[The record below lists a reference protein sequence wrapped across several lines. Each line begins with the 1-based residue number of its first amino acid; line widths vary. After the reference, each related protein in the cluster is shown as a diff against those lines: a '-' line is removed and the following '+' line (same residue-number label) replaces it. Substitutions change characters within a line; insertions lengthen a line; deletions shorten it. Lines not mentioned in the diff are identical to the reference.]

1 MSKMSLDVS
10 AAAAAAADDEDV
22 VLDEV
27 VVEVEVEGT
36 RDEADVVVDVSSFRF
51 LALGGSQ

>member
-1 MSKMSLDVS
+1 MSLDVS
-10 AAAAAAADDEDV
+10 AAAPAVDDDEV
-22 VLDEV
+22 VLEEV

>member
-1 MSKMSLDVS
+1 MSLDVS

>member
-1 MSKMSLDVS
+1 MSLDVS
-10 AAAAAAADDEDV
+10 AAVADDDDEV

-27 VVEVEVEGT
+27 VVEVEVEG
-36 RDEADVVVDVSSFRF
+36 RSDEADVVVEVSSFRF